1 LLTDAPPLRTLTSN
15 DLADLPQYEHAEANV
30 TLQQLET
37 FFWTVTLGSF
47 SAAAERLYATQS
59 AVSMRVRELERTL
72 GVELFD
78 RTHRTARLTP
88 KGRELMEYAGRILD
102 LSTELEH
109 RIAAPESMFGTVRFG
124 VAEVITTTWLPELI
138 RIIAE
143 RYPNV
148 RLEIEEALTAE
159 LMESLAQAELELVLA
174 PGHSRAQEL
183 STLSLGAVAFEW
195 MASPALGLGDRVY
208 GPAELARYPIIGM
221 KPKSFHYSAIEDW
234 FQNEHVRGRYLAR
247 CKSVAVAA
255 SMTMA
260 GMGVAYL
267 PAKHYAGEI
276 ESGKLKIVTTS
287 PRLESVQFVAV
298 FPQGHSFSLA
308 RTVAELAR
316 EVSTFDRP

>member
-1 LLTDAPPLRTLTSN
+1 M
-15 DLADLPQYEHAEANV
+15 

-47 SAAAERLYATQS
+47 SAAAEKLYATQS

-88 KGRELMEYAGRILD
+88 KGRELMEYASRILD

-109 RIAAPESMFGTVRFG
+109 RIAAPESVFGTVRFG
-124 VAEVITTTWLPELI
+124 VAEVITTTWLPDLI
-138 RIIAE
+138 RTIAQ

-159 LMESLAQAELELVLA
+159 LIESLMQAELELVLA
-174 PGHSRAQEL
+174 PGYSRAQEL
-183 STLSLGAVAFEW
+183 STLPLGTVAFEW
-195 MASPALGLGDRVY
+195 MASPALGLEDCVH
-208 GPAELARYPIIGM
+208 GPADLAAYPIIGM

-234 FQNEHVRGRYLAR
+234 FQNEHVRARYLAR

-255 SMTMA
+255 SMTTA

-267 PAKHYAGEI
+267 PAKHYANEL
-276 ESGKLKIVTTS
+276 ESGRLKIVETF
-287 PRLESVQFVAV
+287 PRLEPVPFVAV
-298 FPQGHSFSLA
+298 FPLGHSFSLA

-316 EVSTFDRP
+316 EVSTFDRE

>member
-1 LLTDAPPLRTLTSN
+1 M
-15 DLADLPQYEHAEANV
+15 

-72 GVELFD
+72 GVDLFD

-88 KGRELMEYAGRILD
+88 KGRELMDYASRILD

-109 RIAAPESMFGTVRFG
+109 RIAAPEAISGTVRFG
-124 VAEVITTTWLPELI
+124 VAEVITMTWLPELI

-159 LMESLAQAELELVLA
+159 LMESLHQAELELVLA
-174 PGHSRAQEL
+174 PGHTRMQDI
-183 STLSLGAVAFEW
+183 STVSLGTVAFEW
-195 MASPALGLGDRVY
+195 MASPALGLENRLY
-208 GPAELARYPIIGM
+208 SASELAAYPIIGM

-234 FQNEHVRGRYLAR
+234 FQTEHIRCRYLAR

-255 SMTMA
+255 SMTIA
-260 GMGVAYL
+260 GMGVSYL
-267 PAKHYAGEI
+267 PVRCYADELERGR
-276 ESGKLKIVTTS
+276 LAIVQVRQ
-287 PRLESVQFVAV
+287 PLDPVEFIAAC
-298 FPQGHSFSLA
+298 PLGHSYSLA
-308 RTVAELAR
+308 RAISELAQ
-316 EVSTFDRP
+316 EVSDFEK

>member
-1 LLTDAPPLRTLTSN
+1 MIWLNFFDTKR
-15 DLADLPQYEHAEANV
+15 AEANV

-88 KGRELMEYAGRILD
+88 RGRELMEYASRILD

-138 RIIAE
+138 RTIAE

-195 MASPALGLGDRVY
+195 MASPALGLEDRVY
-208 GPAELARYPIIGM
+208 GPAELAGYPIIGM

-255 SMTMA
+255 SMTIA

-276 ESGKLKIVTTS
+276 ESGRLKIVTTS
-287 PRLESVQFVAV
+287 PRLEPVQFVAV

-316 EVSTFDRP
+316 EVSTFDRQ

>member
-1 LLTDAPPLRTLTSN
+1 M
-15 DLADLPQYEHAEANV
+15 

-72 GVELFD
+72 GVDLFD

-88 KGRELMEYAGRILD
+88 KGRELMEYASRILD

-109 RIAAPESMFGTVRFG
+109 RIAAPESVSGTVRFG
-124 VAEVITTTWLPELI
+124 VAEVITTTWLPDLI
-138 RIIAE
+138 RTIAE
-143 RYPNV
+143 RYPNI

-159 LMESLAQAELELVLA
+159 LMESLHHAELELVLA
-174 PGHSRAQEL
+174 PGHSRTQDL
-183 STLSLGAVAFEW
+183 STVSLGTVTFEW
-195 MASPALGLGDRVY
+195 MASPALAIEDRVY
-208 GPAELARYPIIGM
+208 GPSELAAYPIIGM
-221 KPKSFHYSAIEDW
+221 KAKSFHYSAIEDW
-234 FQNEHVRGRYLAR
+234 FQNEHVRCRYLAR

-255 SMTMA
+255 SMTIA

-267 PAKHYAGEI
+267 PTSSYAEEVARGTLNVVKVRPAL
-276 ESGKLKIVTTS
+276 G
-287 PRLESVQFVAV
+287 PVQFVAV
-298 FPQGHSFSLA
+298 FPPGHSYSLA

-316 EVSTFDRP
+316 EVSTFDRH